1 MLKLPM
7 LNAICFTQGLA
18 TPQRTESRRL
28 SRSAWGLQTPRYQIS
43 LLTLYSRMQPTEA
56 KSTTEVEDRLRQ
68 LSCAV
73 EGSPAMTVITDH
85 TGDIEYVNAKFTQVT
100 GYNLDE
106 VKGKNP
112 RLLKSGLTP
121 RTVYQEMWAA
131 VRSGSEWQGE
141 FVNRKK
147 NGEVYWE
154 NVRIAPIRGSDGSI
168 LHFVAVK
175 EDVTARHLAEESLR
189 QSQEQFQSTFQ
200 SAAIGMALVAPEGRL
215 LKVNQAFCD
224 LLGYTEAELLSKSFQ
239 DITHPADLE
248 ANLGYVRQMLAGEI
262 RTYQM
267 EKRYFHKAG
276 NVIWAMLSVSLVRG
290 GEGKPLYFVSQ
301 ILDMTE
307 RYLAQQERERLIT
320 ELQAALAEVRT
331 LRGIVP
337 ICMHCKK
344 IRDDKGFWQQVESYV
359 EKHSH
364 AQFSHGL
371 CVECLKTHYPDIHE
385 VIDPRQQTDG
395 STGLGRRGL
404 TRS

>member
-7 LNAICFTQGLA
+7 LNAICFTQGHA

>member
-1 MLKLPM
+1 
-7 LNAICFTQGLA
+7 
-18 TPQRTESRRL
+18 
-28 SRSAWGLQTPRYQIS
+28 
-43 LLTLYSRMQPTEA
+43 
-56 KSTTEVEDRLRQ
+56 
-68 LSCAV
+68 
-73 EGSPAMTVITDH
+73 MTVITDH